1 MKLAEFQLILCCW
14 FYEIKEIELLD
25 WTGLTLL
32 NLLNRQK
39 ASKYYEHDSRYFN
52 GTAVAAFFKIQKSV
66 FKVGWA
72 TVFFINLVL
81 YLKDLKV
88 SVFTIALSNLYAASL
103 KSNP

>member
-52 GTAVAAFFKIQKSV
+52 GTAVAAFFKIPKPV

-72 TVFFINLVL
+72 TVFSINLVL
-81 YLKDLKV
+81 YLKDLKA
-88 SVFTIALSNLYAASL
+88 SVFTIALSKLYAASL